1 MAPLFP
7 QTGAIPNIANQLP
20 INNPYQS
27 NSVPGMSINF
37 PSLLQPQQNSTPNP
51 VLVGV
56 HGLDSVKQ
64 YPFKPNQTLAFHDMD
79 ADFEYVVN
87 TDVNNQPAFKIL
99 EFKEISEEEYR
110 EKYAK
115 AVKPDNVV
123 LTAEE
128 YDTLLKRVEKL
139 EEEVNANAKQS
150 VQYQRADANYADK
163 STGTNAAKSAARP
176 SSIRDASEVSAE
188 RQS

>member
-7 QTGAIPNIANQLP
+7 QSGTIPNMANQLS
-20 INNPYQS
+20 INNPYQTNPIS
-27 NSVPGMSINF
+27 GMSINF
-37 PSLLQPQQNSTPNP
+37 PSLLQPQQNTAPNP

-64 YPFKPNQTLAFHDMD
+64 FPFKPNQTLAFHDLD
-79 ADFEYVVN
+79 ADFEYIVN

-99 EFKEISEEEYR
+99 EFNEISEEEYR

-139 EEEVNANAKQS
+139 EKEVNANAQQP
-150 VQYQRADANYADK
+150 VRYPRTNNTAGANK
-163 STGTNAAKSAARP
+163 SANDSTKPAARP
-176 SSIRDASEVSAE
+176 ANARDVSAVE
-188 RQS
+188 PQQ

>member
-7 QTGAIPNIANQLP
+7 QSGTIPNMASQSP
-20 INNPYQS
+20 INNPYQT
-27 NSVPGMSINF
+27 NQIPGMSINF
-37 PSLLQPQQNSTPNP
+37 PTLFQQQNNIPNP

-64 YPFKPNQTLAFHDMD
+64 FPFKPNQTLSFHDMD

-99 EFKEISEEEYR
+99 EINVISEEEYR

-128 YDTLLKRVEKL
+128 YDILLKRVEKL
-139 EEEVNANAKQS
+139 EKEVSANAQQPVRYQKPNAN
-150 VQYQRADANYADK
+150 NADK
-163 STGTNAAKSAARP
+163 STGANAAKPANRSAGV
-176 SSIRDASEVSAE
+176 RDASEVSAE

>member
-7 QTGAIPNIANQLP
+7 KTGMIPSMVNQPTL
-20 INNPYQS
+20 NNPYQA
-27 NSVPGMSINF
+27 NQIPGMSINF
-37 PSLLQPQQNSTPNP
+37 PSLLQPQQNQTPNP

-56 HGLDSVKQ
+56 HGFDSVKQ

-139 EEEVNANAKQS
+139 EKEVNANAKQP
-150 VQYQRADANYADK
+150 VQYQRSNAN
-163 STGTNAAKSAARP
+163 NAGKSASTSTAKFAAR
-176 SSIRDASEVSAE
+176 SAGTRDASEVSAE
-188 RQS
+188 LQS